1 MRGSRLTFNGFMQY
15 DPTFL
20 DGISIPSGLDRKV
33 LANEIIMKS
42 YDLELVYP
50 SYDFMK
56 TMLER
61 FTAAR
66 LWGWQKLY
74 DTTMLEYNPIW
85 NKDGTITETETRDL
99 AHSETGSRDDLRK
112 SGETS
117 TENGNESRT
126 ETSESGTVGSTNA
139 FNTGTWA
146 DRDKSD
152 TDTSG
157 SSSGLYST
165 NTKRSEDDS
174 FKSSD
179 KRDGTETGTVTRERI
194 EQGNIGVMSTQSMI
208 QEEREIAEFSIYEKI
223 ADDIVRAFC
232 ILVY

>member
-1 MRGSRLTFNGFMQY
+1 MRGSRLTFNGFLQY

-20 DGISIPSGLDRKV
+20 DGISIPAGLDRKI
-33 LANEIIMKS
+33 LTNEIIMKS

-74 DTTMLEYNPIW
+74 DTTMLKYNPIW
-85 NKDGTITETETRDL
+85 NKDGTVTETETRDL
-99 AHSETGSRDDLRK
+99 AHSETGSRDDTRK
-112 SGETS
+112 DSETS
-117 TENGNESRT
+117 KSSGNDSRT
-126 ETSESGTVGSTNA
+126 ESSESGTTGSTNA
-139 FNTGTWA
+139 FNTGEWTG
-146 DRDKSD
+146 REKSD

-157 SSSGLYST
+157 TSSWEYLNSDNRSGT
-165 NTKRSEDDS
+165 ET
-174 FKSSD
+174 FKSAD
-179 KRDGTETGTVTRERI
+179 QRDGTETGTVSRIRE
-194 EQGNIGVMSTQSMI
+194 EHGNIGVTSTQQMI
-208 QEEREIAEFSIYEKI
+208 REEREIAEFSIYEKI